1 MIHSDTWWEDC
12 EADTVLQPWLQG
24 ASPYARQTLLAS
36 LKEPS
41 NESIIL
47 SKPHHQGL
55 IKKWAQ
61 LGQREWE
68 QAQTHQQTLSHL
80 EERLEKQLLKEEP
93 DWNSHI
99 FFTTPILRHFNQY
112 EWIHH
117 IWTFLSLY
125 TQPISTILVPL
136 ITLLIPILLL
146 SWKRI
151 PIPWNWV
158 YGKFTGFFQYAL
170 GTDILPFRHQYHWT
184 TLGILLVKRWISV
197 GVYFYGI
204 WSSLKQSLQYQSYA
218 QQIIQQFQML
228 RRWFQTSLSL
238 LKQLPDASQT
248 IIHLLKENLRN
259 IEEQFSV
266 CRYEKDYRHFWFP
279 SRCLIPGRCWTQW
292 HRWMNWRD
300 SFQKV
305 KESMGKMMA
314 CFHLASLLRN
324 STPENPICQPTWKD
338 PKVCPKQWKKGWHP
352 GLFGTQ
358 PHLQS
363 YTWKQSRRFWLILG
377 ANATGKTTFLK
388 MATWIHWMG
397 QAWGIAPCKT
407 ANLHWMN
414 HFWSW
419 VRVPDRTGQES
430 LFEAEVRRARNIL
443 SSLRTIQ
450 HKDESAWIWMD
461 EVFGSTNVEESTR
474 CAYATLRLCVSQY
487 PGLYG
492 GCTTHL
498 LGLSQLKKT
507 KGIHM
512 ISFQMKKIKSK
523 TITNTKNES
532 KWMPTYRFKSGVL
545 PQALALDW
553 VEQKGEMPEDWM
565 EEARSVRFNKSIFL
579 TS

>member
-1 MIHSDTWWEDC
+1 MIHSETWWEDC
-12 EADTVLQPWLQG
+12 EADAVLQPWLHG
-24 ASPYARQTLLAS
+24 ASPYARTALLTS
-36 LKEPS
+36 LREPTNRS
-41 NESIIL
+41 LIL
-47 SKPHHQGL
+47 SDSYHQGL
-55 IKKWAQ
+55 VKKWAH
-61 LGQREWE
+61 LENSEWE
-68 QAQTHQQTLSHL
+68 RAQNLQQTLSQL
-80 EERLEKQLLKEEP
+80 EERLEEHLFKDEP
-93 DWNSHI
+93 EWNSQI
-99 FFTTPILRHFNQY
+99 FFTAPILRHFNHY

-151 PIPWNWV
+151 PIPWDWV
-158 YGKFTGFFQYAL
+158 YAKCTGFFQYAL
-170 GTDILPFRHQYHWT
+170 GTDILPFRSQYHWT

-197 GVYFYGI
+197 GVYFFGI
-204 WSSLKQSLQYQSYA
+204 WSSLKQSIQYQNYA
-218 QQIIQQFQML
+218 KCIIQQFQTL
-228 RRWFQTSLSL
+228 RQWFQTSLAL
-238 LKQLPDASQT
+238 LKQLPDVSDDIKQQLQRT
-248 IIHLLKENLRN
+248 LMT
-259 IEEQFSV
+259 IEERFSV
-266 CRYEKDYRHFWFP
+266 CRYEKEYRHFWYP
-279 SRCLIPGRCWTQW
+279 SRCWIPGRCWTQW
-292 HRWMNWRD
+292 HHWMNWRD
-300 SFQKV
+300 SFQLI
-305 KESMGKMMA
+305 KEPIGKIMA
-314 CFHLASLLRN
+314 CFHLARLLRQT
-324 STPENPICQPTWKD
+324 TPEEPICQPTWTDSK
-338 PKVCPKQWKKGWHP
+338 KKKKQWKKGWHP
-352 GLFGTQ
+352 GLKGTQ

-363 YTWKQSRRFWLILG
+363 YTWKKSRRFWLILG

-397 QAWGIAPCKT
+397 QAWGIAPCQS
-407 ANLHWMN
+407 ANLQWMQ

-450 HKDESAWIWMD
+450 EKGEGAWIWMD

-474 CAYATLRLCVSQY
+474 CAYATLRMCVSKY

-498 LGLSQLKKT
+498 IGLSQLKKT

-512 ISFQMKKIKSK
+512 ISFQMKKMGGNGTETETEAEWK
-523 TITNTKNES
+523 
-532 KWMPTYRFKSGVL
+532 PTYRFKSGVL

-579 TS
+579 PS